1 MRARRAAQAAALA
14 LLWAG
19 CGGGPDVLIPGTTTR
34 VSPVETEDD
43 KLESS
48 ISLAIFRTPDD
59 CVNAGIPEDQ
69 WHLCLPSI
77 DRASGEVRV
86 GYQVKESQTNVYELP
101 PHKSFLRVLHNGSQ
115 VPPGNVELVPHDPS
129 QDSGQLYILLIDG
142 SGSMSEVD
150 RDGRSRMDTVREAL
164 RQSDV
169 VDAFFPEGGRNAV
182 LLLQF
187 TEGKPR
193 AVGGEYR
200 LLRDKKSYKAAVKQL
215 NVLNGYTHLY
225 EGVSY
230 VSGDLLRDEGD
241 PNHAPV
247 AEAFQSGLSP
257 NIVVLTDGF
266 NNMERKDL
274 CGDNAPRLSAL
285 LRHLQ
290 NVREGKETPL
300 AQRPVVHTVGLG
312 RKIDGNFKL
321 PDLRLATIEPDQ
333 LCAGGR
339 AGRQIDGDLERDG
352 IDNVSLAYIASFGGG
367 TTSVARNQAGLGKT
381 FKDAAQVRY
390 RWFEARYRVDPFY
403 LRRRFSMKM
412 ELQGFVKTNAR
423 VWFTPSGWLDG
434 PPAVRGEDNWHT
446 RSDFRETL
454 GLMMPMLG
462 VLVALSYLGAA
473 VFNVRRALTRLVP
486 TRVKRA
492 AAPPPAAQAPGPPP
506 SAG

>member
-1 MRARRAAQAAALA
+1 MRGAALA
-14 LLWAG
+14 SLALLLG
-19 CGGGPDVLIPGTTTR
+19 CDAGPDVLIPGTTTR
-34 VSPVETEDD
+34 VSPVEADED

-48 ISLAIFRTPDD
+48 VSIALFRTHDD
-59 CVNAGIPEDQ
+59 CANANIPEDQ
-69 WHLCLPSI
+69 RHLCLPSV

-115 VPPGNVELVPHDPS
+115 VPPANIDLVPHEPS
-129 QDSGQLYILLIDG
+129 QDGGQLYILLIDG
-142 SGSMSEVD
+142 SGSMAETD
-150 RDGRSRMDTVREAL
+150 RSGLSRMDMVREAL
-164 RQSDV
+164 RQSEV
-169 VDAFFPEGGRNAV
+169 VEALLPEGGRNAV

-187 TEGKPR
+187 TEGQPR
-193 AVGGEYR
+193 AVGGDYR
-200 LLRDKKSYKAAVKQL
+200 LLRDKKSYKAAVREL
-215 NVLNGYTHLY
+215 SVLNGYTHLY
-225 EGVSY
+225 AGVSY
-230 VSGDLLRDEGD
+230 VTGPLLTDDKD
-241 PNHAPV
+241 PNHKAV
-247 AEAFQSGLSP
+247 SEAFQSGLSP
-257 NIVVLTDGF
+257 NVVVLTDGF
-266 NNMERKDL
+266 NNVGRADL
-274 CGDNAPRLSAL
+274 CGDNAAPLSAL
-285 LRHLQ
+285 LRHIQ
-290 NVREGKETPL
+290 QIREGRELPL

-312 RKIDGNFKL
+312 RKIDPNFKV
-321 PDLRLATIEPDQ
+321 PELRLPSVEPDQ

-339 AGRQIDGDLERDG
+339 AERRIDGDLERDG

-367 TTSVARNQAGLGKT
+367 MSSVARSQAGLGKT

-390 RWFEARYRVDPFY
+390 KWFELRYRVDPFY

-434 PPAVRGEDNWHT
+434 PPAQRGDDGWHT

-473 VFNVRRALTRLVP
+473 AFNVRRALTRLVP

-492 AAPPPAAQAPGPPP
+492 AAPPPAAPPPLKPP